1 MNFAEVFQ
9 GNYSYFLNQINYR
22 VITVG
27 NIQDKVDIAIKDNVS
42 FQMLD
47 ESHLQIVVER
57 NVGFQPNVVYELKV
71 SFGAI
76 LEMKDATKIEKDIDW
91 YQEFKNTNEGM
102 AVIQGLLTRIS
113 LQIAQITS
121 SYGLNPIVTPPN
133 LMNN

>member
-1 MNFAEVFQ
+1 MNFAELFNE
-9 GNYSYFLNQINYR
+9 NYSYFLREIGYQ

-27 NIQDKVDIAIKDNVS
+27 NIHDKVDIVIKDNIA
-42 FQMLD
+42 FEMLD
-47 ESHLQIVVER
+47 AAHLQILVER
-57 NVGFQPNVVYELKV
+57 NIKFEPNVVYELKV

-76 LEMKDATKIEKDIDW
+76 LELREGSKVESDVDW
-91 YQEFKNTNEGM
+91 EREFKKSNEGL

-133 LMNN
+133 LIN

>member
-1 MNFAEVFQ
+1 MNFTQLFNE
-9 GNYSYFLNQINYR
+9 NYSYFLNEISYK

-27 NIQDKVDIAIKDNVS
+27 NIQDKVDIVVKDDTA
-42 FQMLD
+42 FEMLD
-47 ESHLQIVVER
+47 EAHLQIIVER
-57 NVGFQPNVVYELKV
+57 NICFQPNVVYELKV

-76 LEMKDATKIEKDIDW
+76 LELKGISEIERGIDW
-91 YQEFKNTNEGM
+91 EQEFKNSNEGI

-133 LMNN
+133 LIG